1 MGENPDND
9 LLSEHLEWAETP
21 AVIERQP
28 EKPGWWAVSDQLECN
43 RHTWTQKRKGLS
55 QTRFFLTGIFYLFCE
70 RMQGGKKLQLSFK
83 TFRQQLFHQTDMA
96 ACKTFT

>member
-70 RMQGGKKLQLSFK
+70 RMQGKKTTTVIQNFSS
-83 TFRQQLFHQTDMA
+83 A
-96 ACKTFT
+96 AFSPN